1 MELLTEKYKQTEI
14 GLIPSDWEVKTLGDI
29 GDVKMCKRVFS
40 HQTKEIGEIPFYKI
54 GTFGKEPDAYISIE
68 LYNDFRKKFSYPSKG
83 DVLISA
89 AGTIGRTIKFNG
101 EDGYFQDSNIVWI
114 DNKQNLISNEYL
126 HHILQIIKY
135 NTEGGTIQRLYN
147 SILKST
153 KFVCPTDIEQTL
165 ITKALSDTDEWIAKL
180 EQLLLKKQHIKQ
192 SALQELFKVKPN
204 WNEVTIASLSTIFTK
219 QTGFDY
225 SSYIKPSLVKKKD
238 NTSIPFIQNKDFK
251 NKWINFDTDYFIP
264 INVAVKFPRI
274 LLNERCLLIS
284 ISGSVGNVGIFCNS
298 KMAFVGG
305 AVAIVKFKNI
315 DELDWVMYYLLSDK
329 GQNTLLSNVKSGS
342 HKNLILEDIRKIKIP
357 FPTIK
362 EQKKTVAILSD
373 MDLEIE
379 QLETKIEKA
388 KKVKQGMM
396 QELLTGK
403 TRLV

>member
-1 MELLTEKYKQTEI
+1 MLCNMELIEEKYKQTEI

-29 GDVKMCKRVFS
+29 GDVKMCKRIFS

-54 GTFGKEPDAYISIE
+54 GTFGKEPDAYISMD

-83 DVLISA
+83 DILISA

-165 ITKALSDTDEWIAKL
+165 ITKTLSDTDDWLKNL
-180 EQLLLKKQHIKQ
+180 EQLLIKKRHIKQ
-192 SALQELFKVKPN
+192 AALQEMIKPKEGWETKKLGEICEIKKGKGISKSQLSIDGKYKCILYGELFTTYKEIINNVNSKTNIIDSIVSKEQDILFPGS
-204 WNEVTIASLSTIFTK
+204 TTTTGIDLAKASTILENGVLLGGDILILRKRFYNYNSIFLTYFLNVEKKYEIAQNTK
-219 QTGFDY
+219 GITIHHLYGSD
-225 SSYIKPSLVKKKD
+225 LGR
-238 NTSIPFIQNKDFK
+238 
-251 NKWINFDTDYFIP
+251 
-264 INVAVKFPRI
+264 INVQFPELEEQNRI
-274 LLNERCLLIS
+274 
-284 ISGSVGNVGIFCNS
+284 
-298 KMAFVGG
+298 A
-305 AVAIVKFKNI
+305 
-315 DELDWVMYYLLSDK
+315 
-329 GQNTLLSNVKSGS
+329 T
-342 HKNLILEDIRKIKIP
+342 ILTNMDI
-357 FPTIK
+357 
-362 EQKKTVAILSD
+362 
-373 MDLEIE
+373 EIE
-379 QLETKIEKA
+379 QLETKLQKA

-403 TRLV
+403 IRLV